1 MSQSSEI
8 KVGFQI
14 KGQIRL
20 FIGDRSKVQFDSGC
34 KIFDVYIM
42 DTFEFEKI
50 SFQNFYTCYLSI
62 KAKDKKLP
70 SDNPSS
76 WKFLIKRLRLMPNC
90 HGESGSHQRFE
101 LTKDMV
107 ITYLRIYQKHDSN
120 SLRKYSLI
128 RCFLFLNSFSM
139 IPKEFLNYALFFNSH
154 HAIGKIFQ

>member
-1 MSQSSEI
+1 MSQSNEN
-8 KVGFQI
+8 KVSFQI

-34 KIFDVYIM
+34 KIFDVHLT

-50 SFQNFYTCYLSI
+50 TFQNLYTCYLSI

-70 SDNPSS
+70 SDNSTS
-76 WKFLIKRLRLMPNC
+76 WKFLLRRFKLMPNC

-107 ITYLRIYQKHDSN
+107 MHKFPMYFKCQIISLSIY
-120 SLRKYSLI
+120 
-128 RCFLFLNSFSM
+128 SF
-139 IPKEFLNYALFFNSH
+139 
-154 HAIGKIFQ
+154 